1 MAIFVGCAPSNACN
15 RHERLLKGQK
25 QIAIKLDGKL
35 LDACVDKYEF
45 PPDNR
50 ADPGLAV
57 P

>member
-15 RHERLLKGQK
+15 RHERLMKGQE
-25 QIAIKLDGKL
+25 QISIKLDGKL
-35 LDACVDKYEF
+35 LDACVGKYEF